1 MVACGCGGIVH
12 RAIPGPAALRC
23 IQAWHHTPVG
33 SEAEVVRHHFAW
45 YRSAVRTVT
54 LRAQARFLDRDWA
67 GIQAD
72 ATERLDLYRRAAERA
87 VAGMRTS
94 LGPLVHARETW
105 AQLKRAY
112 APLVAGRD
120 DRELAETFFNSVT
133 RKVFTTVGVDP
144 SIEFVDSDFDQ
155 PAGPPARPVTE
166 TYARGGHSL
175 AALVRTILLE
185 LGPRFP
191 YAALDL
197 DARLAAGRIEASLAG
212 AGGGEAVRS
221 AELAGCVFYRG
232 QGAYL
237 VGRLLGSFGSRPMA
251 LALLHGPRGVYL
263 DALLLS
269 EDALSLLFSYTRSY
283 FLADAERPAE
293 LVGFLGALMPS
304 RKRAELYIALGFN
317 KHGKTELF
325 RDLLRHLRTS
335 EERFVR
341 APGQPGMVM
350 AVFTLPAGDHVFK
363 VIRDRFAEP
372 KTTTRAHVRARYD
385 LVFRHDRAG
394 RLIDAQEFEHLAF
407 PRARFEP
414 GLLDELLNGC
424 AATVSAR
431 GDEVV
436 LQHLYAER
444 RLTPLDLYLRQ
455 ADPAHAREAV
465 VDFGQAVRDLAACNV
480 FPGDILLKNFGVT
493 RQRRVVFY
501 DYDELA
507 LLTECVFRDLPE
519 ARSDEEETGAEPW
532 FYVGPRDV
540 FPEEFVRFLGL
551 TPELRGALLEAHGEV
566 FRARFWQD
574 LQARHRAGEVVDIFP
589 YSAQQRLVRPRR

>member
-1 MVACGCGGIVH
+1 MRGNCT
-12 RAIPGPAALRC
+12 P
-23 IQAWHHTPVG
+23 WHHEAVG
-33 SEAEVVRHHFAW
+33 SEAEVVRHQFAW

-94 LGPLVHARETW
+94 LGDRVHEREAW
-105 AQLKRAY
+105 VGLKRAY

-133 RKVFTTVGVDP
+133 RRVFTTVGVDP

-155 PAGPPARPVTE
+155 PSGPSARPVTE
-166 TYARGGHSL
+166 TYTRGGHSL
-175 AALVRTILLE
+175 AALVRTLLLE

-191 YAALDL
+191 YATLDH
-197 DARLAAGRIEASLAG
+197 DARLVAGRVEAALAG
-212 AGGGEAVRS
+212 SGGGEAVRS
-221 AELAGCVFYRG
+221 AEMAACVFYRNK
-232 QGAYL
+232 GAYL
-237 VGRLLGSFGSRPMA
+237 VGRLQGAFGTRPLA
-251 LALLHGPRGVYL
+251 LALLHGAQGVHV
-263 DALLLS
+263 DAALLS

-283 FLADAERPAE
+283 FLVDAERPAE
-293 LVGFLGALMPS
+293 LVAFLGALMPS

-325 RDLLRHLRTS
+325 RDLLRHLRGCD
-335 EERFVR
+335 EQFVR

-350 AVFTLPAGDHVFK
+350 AVFTLPGGDQVFK
-363 VIRDRFAEP
+363 IIRDRFAEP
-372 KTTTRAHVRARYD
+372 KTATREEVRARYD

-407 PRARFEP
+407 PRARFTPEV
-414 GLLDELLNGC
+414 LDELLESC

-436 LQHLYAER
+436 IRHLYAER

-519 ARSDEEETGAEPW
+519 PTRDEEETGAEPW

-589 YSAQQRLVRPRR
+589 YSAEQRLARPRR

>member
-1 MVACGCGGIVH
+1 MRPDCTPWH
-12 RAIPGPAALRC
+12 DRA
-23 IQAWHHTPVG
+23 VG

-54 LRAQARFLDRDWA
+54 LRAQARFLERDWA

-72 ATERLDLYRRAAERA
+72 ATERLDLYRRATERA

-94 LGPLVHARETW
+94 LGDQVHDREAW
-105 AQLKRAY
+105 VRLKQAY
-112 APLVAGRD
+112 SPLVAGRD

-144 SIEFVDSDFDQ
+144 AIEFVDSDFDQ

-166 TYARGGHSL
+166 VYPRGGHSL
-175 AALVRTILLE
+175 SALVRTILLE

-191 YAALDL
+191 YASLDH
-197 DARLAAGRIEASLAG
+197 DARLAAARIESSLAG
-212 AGGGEAVRS
+212 SGGAEAVRS
-221 AELAGCVFYRG
+221 AELATCVFYRNK
-232 QGAYL
+232 GAYL
-237 VGRLLGSFGSRPMA
+237 VGRLQGPFDSRPLA
-251 LALLHGPRGVYL
+251 LALLHGRRGVHV
-263 DALLLS
+263 DAVLLS

-293 LVGFLGALMPS
+293 LVDFLGALMPVK
-304 RKRAELYIALGFN
+304 KRAELYIALGFN

-325 RDLLRHLRTS
+325 RDLLRHLRSS
-335 EERFVR
+335 EEQFVK
-341 APGQPGMVM
+341 APGDAGMVM
-350 AVFTLPAGDHVFK
+350 AVFTLPGGDQVFK

-372 KTTTRAHVRARYD
+372 KTTTRAEVRARYD

-407 PRARFEP
+407 QRSRFAPDVLE
-414 GLLDELLNGC
+414 ELLGGC

-431 GDEVV
+431 GEEVV
-436 LQHLYAER
+436 IQHLYAER
-444 RLTPLDLYLRQ
+444 RLTPLNLYLRQ
-455 ADPAHAREAV
+455 ADPAHAREAI

-519 ARSDEEETGAEPW
+519 ATSDEEETGAEPW

-551 TPELRGALLEAHGEV
+551 TPELRQALLEAHGDV
-566 FRARFWQD
+566 FRARFWQG

-589 YSAQQRLVRPRR
+589 YLPEQRLARPRR

>member
-1 MVACGCGGIVH
+1 M
-12 RAIPGPAALRC
+12 
-23 IQAWHHTPVG
+23 G

-54 LRAQARFLDRDWA
+54 LRAQARFLERDWA

-72 ATERLDLYRRAAERA
+72 ATERLDLYRRATERA

-94 LGPLVHARETW
+94 LGDQVHDREAW
-105 AQLKRAY
+105 VRLKQAY
-112 APLVAGRD
+112 SPLVAGRD

-144 SIEFVDSDFDQ
+144 AIEFVDSDFDQ

-166 TYARGGHSL
+166 VYPRGGHSL
-175 AALVRTILLE
+175 SALVRTILLE

-191 YAALDL
+191 YASLDH
-197 DARLAAGRIEASLAG
+197 DARLAAARIESSLTGSGG
-212 AGGGEAVRS
+212 AEAVRS
-221 AELAGCVFYRG
+221 AELATCVFYRNK
-232 QGAYL
+232 GAYL
-237 VGRLLGSFGSRPMA
+237 VGRLQGPFGSRPLA
-251 LALLHGPRGVYL
+251 LALLHDRRGVHV
-263 DALLLS
+263 DAVLLS

-283 FLADAERPAE
+283 FLADTERPAE
-293 LVGFLGALMPS
+293 LVAFLGALMPVK
-304 RKRAELYIALGFN
+304 KRAELYIALGFN

-325 RDLLRHLRTS
+325 RDLLRHLRSS
-335 EERFVR
+335 EEQFVK
-341 APGQPGMVM
+341 APGDAGMVM
-350 AVFTLPAGDHVFK
+350 AVFTLPGGDQVFK

-372 KTTTRAHVRARYD
+372 KTTTRAEVRARYD

-407 PRARFEP
+407 QRSRFAPDVLE
-414 GLLDELLNGC
+414 ELLGGC

-436 LQHLYAER
+436 IQHLYAER
-444 RLTPLDLYLRQ
+444 RLTPLNLYLRQ
-455 ADPAHAREAV
+455 ADPAHAREV
-465 VDFGQAVRDLAACNV
+465 IVDFGQAVRDLAACNV

-519 ARSDEEETGAEPW
+519 ATSDEEETGAEPW

-551 TPELRGALLEAHGEV
+551 TPELRQALLEAHGEV
-566 FRARFWQD
+566 FRARFWQG

-589 YSAQQRLVRPRR
+589 YLPEQRLARPRR

>member
-1 MVACGCGGIVH
+1 M
-12 RAIPGPAALRC
+12 
-23 IQAWHHTPVG
+23 
-33 SEAEVVRHHFAW
+33 
-45 YRSAVRTVT
+45 
-54 LRAQARFLDRDWA
+54 
-67 GIQAD
+67 
-72 ATERLDLYRRAAERA
+72 
-87 VAGMRTS
+87 
-94 LGPLVHARETW
+94 
-105 AQLKRAY
+105 
-112 APLVAGRD
+112 
-120 DRELAETFFNSVT
+120 
-133 RKVFTTVGVDP
+133 
-144 SIEFVDSDFDQ
+144 
-155 PAGPPARPVTE
+155 
-166 TYARGGHSL
+166 
-175 AALVRTILLE
+175 
-185 LGPRFP
+185 
-191 YAALDL
+191 
-197 DARLAAGRIEASLAG
+197 
-212 AGGGEAVRS
+212 
-221 AELAGCVFYRG
+221 
-232 QGAYL
+232 
-237 VGRLLGSFGSRPMA
+237 
-251 LALLHGPRGVYL
+251 
-263 DALLLS
+263 
-269 EDALSLLFSYTRSY
+269 
-283 FLADAERPAE
+283 
-293 LVGFLGALMPS
+293 GFLGALMPS

-325 RDLLRHLRTS
+325 RDLLRHLRAS

-350 AVFTLPAGDHVFK
+350 AVFTLPGGDQVFK

-372 KTTTRAHVRARYD
+372 KTTTRAQVRARYD

-414 GLLDELLNGC
+414 GLLDELLQGC

-455 ADPAHAREAV
+455 ADPAHAREAI

-480 FPGDILLKNFGVT
+480 FPGDILLKNFGIT

-519 ARSDEEETGAEPW
+519 ASSDEEETGDEPW

-566 FRARFWQD
+566 FRARFWHD

-589 YSAQQRLVRPRR
+589 YTAEQRLIRPRR